1 MFKKLFGTAV
11 LTAVAAAGVK
21 VVKDIL
27 DADEEDNKLIQLDTE
42 NEAEEAEAVE
52 EAPVEE

>member
-42 NEAEEAEAVE
+42 SEAEEAEAVE
-52 EAPVEE
+52 ETKVEE